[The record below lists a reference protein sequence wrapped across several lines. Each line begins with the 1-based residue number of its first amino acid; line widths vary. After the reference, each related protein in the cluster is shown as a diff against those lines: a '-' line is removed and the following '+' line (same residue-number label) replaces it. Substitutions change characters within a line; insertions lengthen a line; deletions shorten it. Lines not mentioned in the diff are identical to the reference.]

1 MRTAVTKGIKI
12 IVETYYQKEY
22 SSPMNNEYMFAY
34 KVSISNESTQTI
46 KLLRRHWHIID
57 STQQAREVEG
67 EGVVGNQPIIYPGET
82 FQYVSGCNLKSE
94 MGKMYGTYTMQRVSD
109 GHLFE
114 VTIPAFE
121 LIADSK
127 LN

>member
-57 STQQAREVEG
+57 STQQTREVEG

-109 GHLFE
+109 GQLFE

>member
-57 STQQAREVEG
+57 STQQTREVEG

-121 LIADSK
+121 LIADGK

>member
-57 STQQAREVEG
+57 STQQTREVEG